1 MAELTQ
7 TELEDKIAGID
18 TAIAAGVTALSD
30 ATAAAAWVDY
40 TMSNKSVSASQ
51 KLGQL
56 QELRKMYQEMLN
68 NFPKEITRN
77 TTYDVGRDGADD
89 SDLEGDQ

>member
-7 TELEDKIAGID
+7 TELEDKITTID
-18 TAIAAGVTALSD
+18 TAIAAGITALSD

-40 TMSNKSVSASQ
+40 TMGDKSVSASQ
-51 KLGQL
+51 KLAQL

-68 NFPKEITRN
+68 AVPKEIHRTSS
-77 TTYDVGRDGADD
+77 YDVDRDGTDN